1 MSFLPHYCH
10 SFRITAIPSGFLS
23 FLPDFLSFLPYQCHS
38 FRILSFLPN
47 YYNFK
52 YFSSLIAPVP
62 SHTRR
67 ARKMATGGGH
77 ICEYIIKIPHNVYIN
92 YEFRTNLA
100 PLVHIFSNYKKV
112 CGFTN
117 AKVVM
122 SVNYSYLNVC
132 TRTVGRT
139 ILSSVKQD
147 QRYSDPKARKRV
159 KR

>member
-1 MSFLPHYCH
+1 MLYVIPSALLSFLPYYCH
-10 SFRITAIPSGFLS
+10 SFRIIVIPSEL
-23 FLPDFLSFLPYQCHS
+23 
-38 FRILSFLPN
+38 LSFLPN

-62 SHTRR
+62 SHTQR

-147 QRYSDPKARKRV
+147 QRYSYPKARNAMV